1 MYFSKLCEL
10 VNYATQSGNNFATIA
25 AAPRRARH
33 YLFEFIKSPTSYVN
47 ASFPSTYYILLHVI
61 SAFYVGPSTR
71 FKIILLDF
79 HCVCVYPYRMSEKRE
94 RGRVGF
100 VSNLGDHRSVK

>member
-71 FKIILLDF
+71 FKIILPLDS
-79 HCVCVYPYRMSEKRE
+79 HRVCVYPYHRNGCRKRE
-94 RGRVGF
+94 KE
-100 VSNLGDHRSVK
+100 GD